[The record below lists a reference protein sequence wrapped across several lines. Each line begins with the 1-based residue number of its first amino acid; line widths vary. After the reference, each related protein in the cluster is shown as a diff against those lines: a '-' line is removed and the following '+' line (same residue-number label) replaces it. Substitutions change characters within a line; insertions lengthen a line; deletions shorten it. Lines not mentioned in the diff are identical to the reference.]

1 MKQIPIGIDIGESEI
16 KFALCDAGSIRRLI
30 SEPVPEQLVREGK
43 VVSPEAM
50 SSFLR
55 ETAARHRI
63 SGRCCAVVL
72 PAALA
77 FTRRTVMPAMTVEQL
92 RINLPYEFR
101 DYITQEKDKYF
112 YDYALLNMEYGPDG
126 EPRQMELMAAAA
138 AKSTI
143 REYLEMFRRAGF
155 QMALAAPEEFAYAA
169 LIRLYEK
176 RNPKAAGQEHCFI
189 DLGHSAVRVHIYTG
203 ARFEVTRVV
212 DRGGAALDAAIA
224 DSLNVDEHIAR
235 TYKLADHNSCL
246 GLEACQSVYRSIAVE
261 IMRAIN
267 FYGYNNPSS
276 ALGHAWLC
284 GGGTHN
290 ALLLEHLR
298 EIIKL
303 ELRPIDEMLPP
314 VNADSGL
321 TALCPAAVGITQQ

>member
-72 PAALA
+72 P
-77 FTRRTVMPAMTVEQL
+77 
-92 RINLPYEFR
+92 
-101 DYITQEKDKYF
+101 
-112 YDYALLNMEYGPDG
+112 
-126 EPRQMELMAAAA
+126 AAA

-235 TYKLADHNSCL
+235 TYKLADHNGCL